1 MISLVYTLWF
11 LVALFGVI
19 GALRGWA
26 KEVLVI
32 FSVLLA
38 LFVITLLEQY
48 ASSIFPSM
56 VPDANLSADQQLAAK
71 HFAFWIR
78 TIIVSVLA
86 YFGYQT
92 ALIRRFVKAERLA
105 RESLQ
110 DMLLGLFLGSLN
122 GFLIMG
128 TILSYI
134 HELGYPF
141 PDTIVAPTGAAAE
154 IMTRLAPFLPP
165 HWLGQPGIYFAIAI
179 AFIFVLVVF
188 I

>member
-48 ASSIFPSM
+48 AGFFPKL
-56 VPDANLSADQQLAAK
+56 VVDPNLSPDQQLAAK

-78 TIIVSVLA
+78 AIIVSVLA

-92 ALIRRFVKAERLA
+92 ALIKRFIKEGRLA

-128 TILSYI
+128 TILSYL

-141 PDTIVAPTGAAAE
+141 PEIINPPTGAAFD